1 MIYDW
6 TSEISEDDLMDE
18 WMKRLRGADT
28 GFQVGFGVGG
38 PLERLKA
45 E

>member
-18 WMKRLRGADT
+18 WMKGSEGRIQDFKRGL
-28 GFQVGFGVGG
+28 GWG
-38 PLERLKA
+38 PLERL
-45 E
+45 EVE